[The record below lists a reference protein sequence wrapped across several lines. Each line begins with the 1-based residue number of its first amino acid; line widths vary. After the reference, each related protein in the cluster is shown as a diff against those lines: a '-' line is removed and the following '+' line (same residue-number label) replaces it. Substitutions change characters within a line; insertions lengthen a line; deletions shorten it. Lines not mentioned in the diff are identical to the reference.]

1 MEFVS
6 EFPNEETCMN
16 WCRALKEKQGIT
28 CPNCG
33 HTDFRWL
40 PYRRAHEGIH
50 CGRRVTLKAGTML
63 AHSIL
68 PFYAWFLTL
77 HLMTSTKIPL
87 SVVEN
92 QGQI

>member
-1 MEFVS
+1 MKLMEFVS

-40 PYRRAHEGIH
+40 SYRRAHECIH
-50 CGRRVTLKAGTML
+50 
-63 AHSIL
+63 
-68 PFYAWFLTL
+68 
-77 HLMTSTKIPL
+77 
-87 SVVEN
+87 
-92 QGQI
+92 